1 MPEMVVVAY
10 LEIGMPV
17 MAVVMVHTTMR
28 TIIMGVVPMST
39 MVMVWSCMMMWGSMV
54 MWGSMMMWGG
64 MIFTKFSTAYVLLYV
79 LLNVLLY
86 VLTGS
91 MQVGV

>member
-17 MAVVMVHTTMR
+17 MAVVMVHATMR

-39 MVMVWSCMMMWGSMV
+39 MVVVWSCMMMWGSMV
-54 MWGSMMMWGG
+54 VWGVVVVWGG
-64 MIFTKFSTAYVLLYV
+64 MTFTKFSTAYVLLHV

-91 MQVGV
+91 M